1 MDPNSLFANLEN
13 EVKRSFANVC
23 WSHKIQIKEAECL
36 KVQGLIMDI
45 TLITLSALIS
55 ILGCV
60 NIMVPHLGWSIIS
73 LILSAVLTGLT
84 IFSKSFKFEERR
96 QSHKQSADSLWLV
109 REKYVSLIVDIHNQ
123 VSPIE
128 ELMHRREALLE
139 LTAELY
145 AKAPQTGRDAYENA
159 KKAID
164 AGEAVFEEGEIERLF
179 GVPLQ
184 GSSPQAGV

>member
-1 MDPNSLFANLEN
+1 MVLNSPFANLEN

-23 WSHKIQIKEAECL
+23 WSHKIQIKEAEVL
-36 KVQGLIMDI
+36 KLQGLIMDI
-45 TLITLSALIS
+45 TLIVLSSIIS

-60 NIMVPHLGWSIIS
+60 NMMVPHLGWSIVS
-73 LILSAVLTGLT
+73 LILSVVLTGLT
-84 IFSKSFKFEERR
+84 IFSKSYMFENRR

-164 AGEAVFEEGEIERLF
+164 AGEADFKEGEVERLL
-179 GVPLQ
+179 GIALQ
-184 GSSPQAGV
+184 GSSPQVGA

>member
-45 TLITLSALIS
+45 TLIVLSSIIS

-60 NIMVPHLGWSIIS
+60 NMMVPHLGWSIIS

-96 QSHKQSADSLWLV
+96 QSHKQSADSLWLI
-109 REKYVSLIVDIHNQ
+109 RERYVSLIVDIHNQ
-123 VSPIE
+123 IASMD
-128 ELMHRREALLE
+128 ELMHRRELLLE
-139 LTAELY
+139 VTAELY
-145 AKAPQTGRDAYENA
+145 AKAPQTGRTAYLDA
-159 KKAID
+159 KKTIE